1 MKREK
6 LYWLGK
12 GSLAGKVSSGQEIPE
27 SIFNKMD
34 KKRIDEFIKKGLI
47 GEIAKRID
55 PAQALE
61 STDKKIQKAMTDM
74 KNHIDTL
81 DGKIGELEEKIGGLE
96 EENMDLKKK
105 LEDAELEK
113 SILDEEIKK
122 MQQVVKDESATG

>member
-47 GEIAKRID
+47 GEIAKRIE
-55 PAQALE
+55 PTQALE

-74 KNHIDTL
+74 KNHIE
-81 DGKIGELEEKIGGLE
+81 ELET
-96 EENMDLKKK
+96 ENIDLKKK
-105 LEDAELEK
+105 LEDLLIEK
-113 SILDEEIKK
+113 SMLEEDIKK
-122 MQQVVKDESATG
+122 MQVVKDESAPE